1 MQLFNE
7 GDWVAVGTTDGQC
20 PVGVVE
26 AATDTAVR
34 VALVSAAH
42 GDEMGRSVVIPVAR
56 IVDCEVITGPRH
68 HREQYTHRRPVYDI
82 DSLWEFQTAFQRQ
95 HQDAVDAGW
104 RR

>member
-7 GDWVAVGTTDGQC
+7 GDWVAIGTADGQC

-26 AATDTAVR
+26 AATETAVR
-34 VALVSAAH
+34 VALISAAY
-42 GDEMGRSVVIPVAR
+42 GDELGRSVVVPVSR
-56 IVDCEVITGPRH
+56 IVDCEVLTGPGY
-68 HREQYTHRRPVYDI
+68 HRDQDTYRRPIYDI
-82 DSLWEFQTAFQRQ
+82 DSLWHFQRAFQRQ